1 MLNYSGTPM
10 EQNITFTLMPN
21 EFIVRHAVAANI
33 TGIGAELGSTLQLD
47 PCG

>member
-1 MLNYSGTPM
+1 MLSYSRTPM
-10 EQNITFTLMPN
+10 EQHITFTLMLN

-33 TGIGAELGSTLQLD
+33 TGIGAESGNALQLD